1 MRLDFATALHP
12 LSLHVMVKFAHRF
25 GLLVGLSAAGY
36 VLSFCS
42 QLVISYYFGT
52 SSELDAYWAGLAMV
66 NVLCFYLYPL
76 RESLVPALHRAR
88 QVSLLQ
94 AGRLFSA
101 GLSLLGL
108 LVVVSSLFLWEFSS
122 TFALWVGQTSDP
134 RMANEIVHL
143 VPWLIPYMGL
153 FVLSETMA
161 AVLLSLDRSVFQAVV
176 RIVGSAVL
184 LTMLVGF
191 GARLGIPALV
201 LAQVASMATLV
212 VMYCVALRMLRL
224 RLVSGFVQLLRE
236 GGVFPL
242 FLSLLGSYL
251 LSQLYVLG
259 ERAAMMHL
267 SGGLVSAFQYSVSLV
282 NVMLSIVAIPL
293 ANLLWPRFLANVEMQ
308 DVSLNIELAARA
320 AGWLFMTL
328 TVVCVFVWVHAEEIV
343 FVLFSRG
350 AFDAV
355 SSERTVGALRATIF
369 AAVPIGVMTI
379 FGRLLMSQENG
390 RSQIAIGI
398 ATTVVGL
405 TVIGVAVLWES
416 AVLVQ
421 WHWFAANTAGLIVS
435 LVASVRRYS
444 LSPAVLLRCGRWVMF
459 VVGAVW
465 CAVALTPSIEIG
477 DSKLLYA
484 TALGIQG
491 VIYLAIAAG
500 IAWAF
505 GVLRSLQAA

>member
-1 MRLDFATALHP
+1 
-12 LSLHVMVKFAHRF
+12 MVKFAHRF

-52 SSELDAYWAGLAMV
+52 SSELDAYWAGLALV

-88 QVSLLQ
+88 EVSPSQ
-94 AGRLFSA
+94 AGLLFSA

-108 LVVVSSLFLWEFSS
+108 LVVVSSLLLWGFSS
-122 TFALWVGQTSDP
+122 TFALWLGQTSDP
-134 RMANEIVHL
+134 RMTDEIVRL
-143 VPWLIPYMGL
+143 IPWLIPYMGL
-153 FVLSETMA
+153 FVLSETMT
-161 AVLLSLDRSVFQAVV
+161 AVLLSQDRSILQAVV
-176 RIVGSAVL
+176 RIMSSVVL
-184 LTMLVGF
+184 LAMLVGF
-191 GARLGIPALV
+191 GARLGVSALV
-201 LAQVASMATLV
+201 LAQVASMSTLV
-212 VMYCVALRMLRL
+212 VMCFVALRMLK
-224 RLVSGFVQLLRE
+224 VQFVNGFVRLLRD

-242 FLSLLGSYL
+242 FLSLLGTYL
-251 LSQLYVLG
+251 LAQLYVLG
-259 ERAAMMHL
+259 ERAAMAHL

-282 NVMLSIVAIPL
+282 NVLLSIVAFPL

-328 TVVCVFVWVHAEEIV
+328 TVVCTFVWVHAEEIV

-355 SSERTVGALRATIF
+355 SSERTVGALRATVF
-369 AAVPIGVMTI
+369 AAVPIGVMAI
-379 FGRLLMSQENG
+379 FGRLLMSQGNG
-390 RSQIAIGI
+390 RSQIAIGT

-405 TVIGVAVLWES
+405 TVIGAAVLSES
-416 AVLVQ
+416 AGLVQ
-421 WHWFAANTAGLIVS
+421 WHWLAGNTAGLIVS
-435 LVASVRRYS
+435 LVASVRQYS
-444 LSPAVLLRCGRWVMF
+444 LSLAVLLRSGRWVMC
-459 VVGAVW
+459 VVGAAW
-465 CAVALTPSIEIG
+465 CAVALTPHIEIG

-500 IAWAF
+500 IAWTF
-505 GVLRSLQAA
+505 GVMRPLQAT